1 MVKKLSGW
9 FLNLMFVVTGIVVLG
24 FDQATKYYVNVQPSN
39 VFPIEIIPKFI
50 YILKISNS
58 GAAFG
63 FFQNKTNILIVI
75 SIIAIILIVVLKIK
89 LDLKSLLYNIALGF
103 ILGGAAGNLIDRI
116 VWGEVTDFLHVV
128 YFAVFNVADS
138 FICIGFAIIII
149 IVLRTFFK
157 KEQLNNIDL
166 EENNKIDAEKQ

>member
-1 MVKKLSGW
+1 MVKKLSGRL
-9 FLNLMFVVTGIVVLG
+9 LNLIFLLTGLLVLG
-24 FDQATKYYVNVQPSN
+24 FDQATKYYVNVQPAD
-39 VFPIEIIPKFI
+39 VFPIEIIPRFI

-75 SIIAIILIVVLKIK
+75 SIIAIILIIVLKIK
-89 LDLKSLLYNIALGF
+89 LDLKSVLYNISLGF

-157 KEQLNNIDL
+157 KEHPNIIDL
-166 EENNKIDAEKQ
+166 KENNKIDAEKQ

>member
-1 MVKKLSGW
+1 MVKKLSGLL
-9 FLNLMFVVTGIVVLG
+9 LNVIFVLTGLIVLG
-24 FDQATKYYVNVQPSN
+24 LDQLTKYYINVQPAG

-63 FFQNKTNILIVI
+63 FFQSKTNILIVI
-75 SIIAIILIVVLKIK
+75 SIIAIILIIVLKIK
-89 LDLKSLLYNIALGF
+89 LDLKSVLYNISLGF

-116 VWGEVTDFLHVV
+116 IWGEVTDFLHVV

-138 FICIGFAIIII
+138 FICIGFAIIIV
-149 IVLRTFFK
+149 IVLKTFFK
-157 KEQLNNIDL
+157 KEHPNIIDL
-166 EENNKIDAEKQ
+166 KENNKIDAEKQ